1 MQETAQIQ
9 PRCQRC
15 ALPLQPGQDELCEI
29 CEDQP
34 PMFDHGVA
42 ALDYS
47 LPWSS
52 VLAQLKFQQDPAL
65 AEVLAKL
72 LLPPILHRW
81 QLKPI
86 PGQPALQRL
95 RAGAPSL
102 IVPVPLSSQRLQ
114 ERGYNQAA
122 LLARQ
127 LGKQLRLPV
136 NTHILAKHRHT
147 PRLMSLHAQER
158 QQRIRGAFTVAP
170 TSQPALKNR
179 HVAVVDDILTTG
191 ATLNEISR
199 VLWQAGAR
207 EISVWVVARTP
218 RPRQTPH

>member
-1 MQETAQIQ
+1 MQETAQIL

-15 ALPLQPGQDELCEI
+15 ALPLQHGQVELCEI
-29 CEDQP
+29 CEDHP

-65 AEVLAKL
+65 ASALANL
-72 LLPPILHRW
+72 MLSSIVHRW
-81 QLKPI
+81 QLKPR
-86 PGQPALQRL
+86 PGLPALQRL

-122 LLARQ
+122 LLAHQ
-127 LGKQLRLPV
+127 LGKQLHLPV
-136 NTHILAKHRHT
+136 NTNLLTKHRHT

-158 QQRIRGAFTVAP
+158 QQRIRGAFTVAQA
-170 TSQPALKNR
+170 SQQGLKNR

-218 RPRQTPH
+218 RPRQTPP